1 MIRYKRKIRL
11 KDLEIFMLFK
21 DGISM
26 GYLIIEDLRRTL
38 NDDEKQ
44 RMPFKIMDEEDLS
57 GYINVIRIS
66 ILSDEELEQED
77 RDIFKEFAMD
87 LVDEKDHCL
96 YILDSYV
103 NVNFF
108 LEAPLDFEP
117 KDYQKMLELVD
128 SDYDVLN
135 LNLNNLSYLSQD

>member
-44 RMPFKIMDEEDLS
+44 RIPFKIMDEEDLS

-128 SDYDVLN
+128 SNYDVLN

>member
-26 GYLIIEDLRRTL
+26 GYLVIEDLRRSL

-66 ILSDEELEQED
+66 ILSDEELEKED

-87 LVDEKDHCL
+87 LVDEKDYCL

-108 LEAPLDFEP
+108 LEAPLDLEA

-128 SDYDVLN
+128 SNYDILN